1 MSLHQLVLHA
11 YTVYIYTLETETL
24 HTIIF
29 NKDDCLKE
37 TPNSVPAM
45 QKWKLGG
52 PLIEREV
59 KKGRLWLV
67 SKP

>member
-1 MSLHQLVLHA
+1 MALHRLSPAGPVIHCKKESLN
-11 YTVYIYTLETETL
+11 
-24 HTIIF
+24 TIMF

-37 TPNSVPAM
+37 TLNSRQM
-45 QKWKLGG
+45 YQQRKKWKLGG